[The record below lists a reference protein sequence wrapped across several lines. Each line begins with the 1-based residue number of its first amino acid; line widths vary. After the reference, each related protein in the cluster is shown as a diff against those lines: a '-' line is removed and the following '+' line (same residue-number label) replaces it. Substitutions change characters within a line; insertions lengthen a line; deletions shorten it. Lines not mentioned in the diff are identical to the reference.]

1 MSKAEL
7 SACAYYAP
15 CNLSEQHAEP
25 EVQEYRQMIFEFT
38 ANSKGYVNGV
48 SVIPGSSGDPAAV
61 CRIKQILT
69 RVMKSFLSVILN
81 RLQELHFDEMHMKSK
96 EPCGCEYP
104 GCIDLSKFFQCP
116 DE

>member
-1 MSKAEL
+1 ML
-7 SACAYYAP
+7 S
-15 CNLSEQHAEP
+15 
-25 EVQEYRQMIFEFT
+25 EFT
-38 ANSKGYVNGV
+38 ANSKGYVNGL
-48 SVIPGSSGDPAAV
+48 SVMPGSSGDPAAV

-96 EPCGCEYP
+96 EPCGYEYSD
-104 GCIDLSKFFQCP
+104 CIDLSQFFQRP

>member
-1 MSKAEL
+1 MI
-7 SACAYYAP
+7 
-15 CNLSEQHAEP
+15 SE
-25 EVQEYRQMIFEFT
+25 YT
-38 ANSKGYVNGV
+38 ANSKGYVNGL
-48 SVIPGSSGDPAAV
+48 SVMPGSSGDPAAV

>member
-1 MSKAEL
+1 ML
-7 SACAYYAP
+7 S
-15 CNLSEQHAEP
+15 
-25 EVQEYRQMIFEFT
+25 EFT
-38 ANSKGYVNGV
+38 ANSKGYVNGL
-48 SVIPGSSGDPAAV
+48 SVMPESSGDPAAV

-96 EPCGCEYP
+96 GPCGCEYP
-104 GCIDLSKFFQCP
+104 GCIDLSIFFQCH

>member
-1 MSKAEL
+1 
-7 SACAYYAP
+7 
-15 CNLSEQHAEP
+15 
-25 EVQEYRQMIFEFT
+25 MISEFT
-38 ANSKGYVNGV
+38 ANSKGYVNGL
-48 SVIPGSSGDPAAV
+48 SVMPGASGDPARV

-81 RLQELHFDEMHMKSK
+81 RLQELHFDEMHMKST
-96 EPCGCEYP
+96 EACGCEYP